1 MDVELV
7 QKINKLALE
16 LMNQGLAQ
24 SRDEAVVQAENFL
37 RRREKD
43 YSYSSEIRGRVE
55 EGRTEIQREG
65 KSQPEK
71 ELSTDEIKNILQQNS
86 QFLVKTIKEFQEQVK
101 AMEQEIA
108 LLKNKLA
115 NVARPVSNPPAAG
128 EAPVRGQS
136 KPAEGHPRLGT
147 YKTEDVSIEKFFYA
161 GNK

>member
-24 SRDEAVVQAENFL
+24 SRDEAVIQAESFL
-37 RRREKD
+37 RRKEKD

-55 EGRTEIQREG
+55 EGRREIPPEG
-65 KSQPEK
+65 KSPPEQAM
-71 ELSTDEIKNILQQNS
+71 STDEIKNILQQNS

-115 NVARPVSNPPAAG
+115 NAVRPVSSPPAA